1 MPYDL
6 RDHRALRVDTFI
18 QTERAASP
26 AAPPA
31 TGAEPPLVVDL
42 DGTLVRSDLLV
53 ESFLALLSAAPG
65 RALAA
70 LWALRRGKAA
80 FKAAVADHAAVEAS
94 TLPYDADVLAA
105 VRAARADGRETVLA
119 SASDV
124 RLVQAVA
131 AYLNLFD
138 VVLGSETGTNLAG
151 SRKADA
157 LAARYGEGGF
167 DYVGDHPVDRTVWAR
182 ARRAFVARPSARFAR
197 RLAREGVEVEPL
209 GARRPAGRAH
219 LRALR
224 PHQWLKN
231 ALIFAPPLAGHAP
244 LSALLAC
251 LAAFVSFSLCA
262 SSVYVLNDLLD
273 ISSDRDHA
281 RKRRRPFASGDVPL
295 LHGALMAPLLLLAA
309 AAVGAFLPVRFLLV
323 LAGYFA
329 LTLSYSLGLKRLVM
343 IDVVTLACLY
353 GARLLAGSA
362 ASDVTLSHWL
372 EALAVFLFLSLALV
386 KRLAELVDRIS
397 AGKGDPAGRGY
408 RLSDLPMVEAMAAS
422 AGFVA
427 VVVLALYLNSPDVGV
442 LYRYPH
448 RLWLICVVVLYWV
461 SRMLITAHRGEMH
474 DDPVVYAVRDR
485 ASQVCGLVCAVVVG
499 ASL

>member
-1 MPYDL
+1 MLPHDL
-6 RDHRALRVDTFI
+6 RDHRALRVDTSI
-18 QTERAASP
+18 QTGRAAP
-26 AAPPA
+26 AAA
-31 TGAEPPLVVDL
+31 GAGPPLVVDL

-53 ESFLALLSAAPG
+53 ESFLALVSAFPG

-80 FKAAVADHAAVEAS
+80 FKAAVADHAAVEAA
-94 TLPYDADVLAA
+94 TLPYDEDVLAA
-105 VRAARADGRETVLA
+105 VRAARAEGRPTVLA

-124 RLVQAVA
+124 RLVRAVA
-131 AYLNLFD
+131 AHLDAFD
-138 VVLGSETGTNLAG
+138 AVLGSEPGTNLAG
-151 SRKADA
+151 ERKADA

-167 DYVGDHPVDRTVWAR
+167 DYVGDHPVDRAVWTR
-182 ARRAFVARPSARFAR
+182 ARRAVVVRPSARFAR
-197 RLAREGVEVEPL
+197 RLEREGLAVEPL
-209 GARRPAGRAH
+209 GVRRPALRPH

-244 LSALLAC
+244 PPALLAC
-251 LAAFVSFSLCA
+251 LLAFVSFSLCA

-273 ISSDRDHA
+273 LASDRDHA

-295 LHGALMAPLLLLAA
+295 AHGALMAPLLLLAA
-309 AAVGAFLPVRFLLV
+309 VAVGAFLPGRFLMV

-362 ASDVTLSHWL
+362 ASDVLLSHWL

-386 KRLAELVDRIS
+386 KRLAELVDRIA

-408 RLSDLPMVEAMAAS
+408 RLSDLPMVEAMAAAS
-422 AGFVA
+422 GFVA

-485 ASQVCGLVCAVVVG
+485 ASQVCGLLCAAVV
-499 ASL
+499 ACAL